1 MRKTTKRVNEQRPKA
16 FIGAAISAAAGIA
29 SGILSSIS
37 KKKEEARQKAI
48 NRNRIAHETNVNQ
61 ADSINENLAN
71 LEQNKE
77 AMREQFE
84 NKFMRNGGKTSK
96 SSELSPRKG
105 VVPNIAEGGTAIPIK
120 KNTYLLKGR
129 KHETGGIVIGKGKK
143 SIEAEGDEVVQITPK
158 NLKVFSAQPIINGN
172 SPAELVQRGVKPDKV
187 FNAQERFKDING
199 LNDDGTRK
207 KKVIGGKDEVKQ
219 DNTRVYRPEIIE
231 PIERKVAPA
240 DRVNAPVGTKYSDLS
255 PEDKFR
261 LKRSDAFKKDYQ
273 GLEGSSPEFD
283 VALAAATGGLSGLY
297 KASASAG
304 RRTGANLVKGFAK
317 GTGKE
322 LAYDVATRVAS
333 EINPTLGLVTGL
345 IPRSGGVP
353 ATKATKTTKA
363 ATRAIESK
371 GTTKAIEA
379 TTRAAKPAETTNEV
393 TKIAGLLESPEKMTR
408 DQLKKINAV
417 AKRFGYKPIPL
428 DYAKDRAKAEKAVK
442 DLVNQHNT
450 FLRGVRPLTL
460 EERYYVGKEL
470 KKQGLEVNEDN
481 IYKHAVTHTVPP
493 ITGAGRADIPDG
505 IEGALY
511 TSNSG
516 NQSVGYANKSKFNFS
531 GEIEGIIG
539 KVRRPTKFNSPRMT
553 DWWVDNDFNFANE
566 MSYYQR
572 KLLDENIA
580 KYGKL
585 PDNIRNEIK
594 SSEDAIFN
602 TRLKEFESG
611 INNAR
616 YYNDIIHS
624 RMKYIDEKNLSK
636 PSRAVK
642 YERYNMDNA
651 SAIEKIAYGEYL
663 RNIINKGR
671 KKTYSEFLKEE
682 RARVTREFRIKAHK
696 KAIKEVA
703 EKQGYKFDPSKANI
717 YYAQYYGLHG
727 TTRNTGNP
735 RQHFIFTGEPG
746 IKKLDFIDYY
756 KPTKEEILTGSRD
769 HDRAVYTEGFSRRTR
784 RLGGTIN
791 KNNKIMKLGGNRK
804 KYPTLTGLYHGAN
817 EGRAIRSLRE
827 LRSNPKYQY
836 QGEDKYLSMKDKYD
850 SLPVNV
856 VERIA
861 TAQANR
867 KSNNPSTGVAVKKQ
881 SFNSAFAAARKAG
894 LDVFEWNGKK
904 YGTKL
909 AESPKDNVS
918 ARKTSTSA
926 TSSKV
931 TTSAASSKHAAI
943 DTVPKRQVVIKD
955 SIPTISRDSIPV
967 VSKDSIPTNSRR
979 QVTNA
984 VRTVNTPAKTTH
996 RKADS
1001 HTEIKTKKGDSSAN
1015 KTINYLKNT
1024 LESIDRTSGFIS
1036 NSSISLAKY
1045 FIKRATRKADT
1056 NKTKKTITSPNTTTS
1071 AKTTSN
1077 NKSKSNVTSE
1087 VKALSS
1093 RMSKMIKDNT
1103 YVPGQYPSTNNDVTA
1118 HREST
1123 ALSLYKGIK
1132 SKLGVP
1138 NRNSRLYRGN
1148 TYTSDSKKKVEAKN
1162 SKMKLG
1168 GNSLIKNNYN
1178 NFGLEKDYSSSFA
1191 PNALTKAN
1199 MNSVKTNS
1207 VVAGKPVAGTSKGGF
1222 KNFMSKTGKGIG
1234 NWLNSSGREALSAG
1248 IGAVGSIVS
1257 ALTNKSSIDAIQPA
1271 NIPTP
1276 KAVRPARMKTNYN
1289 INPQLSEVTE
1299 NERNLRRVIDS
1310 NTSSSATNIARQQ
1323 RVANDAV
1330 LQRNKLRGTK
1340 ENIETQLY
1348 NQDALNRQEV
1358 ENRNTTAINEAN
1370 RYNAI
1375 SAAQT
1380 ANEKIQ
1386 AQANNRTQMIEGLTG
1401 AVRDYQLGVDTRRR
1415 DDLAFAAEAAKNP
1428 EQFDLFMNLMK
1439 KHKGAIRQ
1447 LGFRL
1452 GGENKLLCGG
1462 RKKVS

>member
-1 MRKTTKRVNEQRPKA
+1 MKRINEQRPKA
-16 FIGAAISAAAGIA
+16 FVGALIGLAG
-29 SGILSSIS
+29 SVVGGILSSNA
-37 KKKEEARQKAI
+37 KKKEEAKQRAI
-48 NRNRIAHETNVNQ
+48 NRARMAHETNINQ
-61 ADSINENLAN
+61 ANSSNETFAN

-77 AMREQFE
+77 ILQENFQ
-84 NKFMRNGGKTSK
+84 NKFMRTGGKTSK

-105 VVPNIAEGGTAIPIK
+105 VTPNIAEGGKAIPIK

-143 SIEAEGDEVVQITPK
+143 SIEAEGDEVIQITPK

-207 KKVIGGKDEVKQ
+207 KKVMGGKDEVKQ
-219 DNTRVYRPEIIE
+219 DNVRVYRPEIIE
-231 PIERKVAPA
+231 PIERKISPA
-240 DRVNAPVGTKYSDLS
+240 DRVNAPVGTRYSDLS

-261 LKRSDAFKKDYQ
+261 LKRSDKLNEDYQ

-304 RRTGANLVKGFAK
+304 RQTGANLVKGFAK

-345 IPRSGGVP
+345 IPRSGGIS
-353 ATKATKTTKA
+353 ATKATRATKTTKA
-363 ATRAIESK
+363 ATRTIESK
-371 GTTKAIEA
+371 GTTKDIEV
-379 TTRAAKPAETTNEV
+379 TTRAAKPVETTDEV

-428 DYAKDRAKAEKAVK
+428 DYAKDRVKAEKAVK

-450 FLRGVRPLTL
+450 FLRGVHPLTL

-481 IYKHAVTHTVPP
+481 IYKYVVTHTAPP
-493 ITGAGRADIPDG
+493 TGAGRADIPGD
-505 IEGALY
+505 IKGALY

-516 NQSVGYANKSKFNFS
+516 NQSVGYANESKFKFP
-531 GEIEGIIG
+531 GEIEGIIA

-566 MSYYQR
+566 MSYYKR

-602 TRLKEFESG
+602 TRLKEFESD
-611 INNAR
+611 INNNNR

-624 RMKYIDEKNLSK
+624 RIKYIDEKNLSK
-636 PSRAVK
+636 PSHAVK

-663 RNIINKGR
+663 YNIIKNGR
-671 KKTYSEFLKEE
+671 KKSYSEFLKEE
-682 RARVTREFRIKAHK
+682 RARVTREFRIKAHN

-703 EKQGYKFDPSKANI
+703 EKQGYKFDPNKANI
-717 YYAQYYGLHG
+717 YYAKHYGLHSI
-727 TTRNTGNP
+727 TRNTGNP

-791 KNNKIMKLGGNRK
+791 KNNTIMRLGG
-804 KYPTLTGLYHGAN
+804 
-817 EGRAIRSLRE
+817 
-827 LRSNPKYQY
+827 
-836 QGEDKYLSMKDKYD
+836 
-850 SLPVNV
+850 
-856 VERIA
+856 
-861 TAQANR
+861 
-867 KSNNPSTGVAVKKQ
+867 
-881 SFNSAFAAARKAG
+881 
-894 LDVFEWNGKK
+894 
-904 YGTKL
+904 
-909 AESPKDNVS
+909 
-918 ARKTSTSA
+918 
-926 TSSKV
+926 
-931 TTSAASSKHAAI
+931 
-943 DTVPKRQVVIKD
+943 
-955 SIPTISRDSIPV
+955 ISRFGS
-967 VSKDSIPTNSRR
+967 
-979 QVTNA
+979 
-984 VRTVNTPAKTTH
+984 NT
-996 RKADS
+996 
-1001 HTEIKTKKGDSSAN
+1001 
-1015 KTINYLKNT
+1015 
-1024 LESIDRTSGFIS
+1024 
-1036 NSSISLAKY
+1036 
-1045 FIKRATRKADT
+1045 
-1056 NKTKKTITSPNTTTS
+1056 
-1071 AKTTSN
+1071 
-1077 NKSKSNVTSE
+1077 
-1087 VKALSS
+1087 
-1093 RMSKMIKDNT
+1093 
-1103 YVPGQYPSTNNDVTA
+1103 
-1118 HREST
+1118 
-1123 ALSLYKGIK
+1123 
-1132 SKLGVP
+1132 
-1138 NRNSRLYRGN
+1138 RL
-1148 TYTSDSKKKVEAKN
+1148 
-1162 SKMKLG
+1162 L
-1168 GNSLIKNNYN
+1168 KNNYN
-1178 NFGLEKDYSSSFA
+1178 NFGLEKDYSNSFA

-1207 VVAGKPVAGTSKGGF
+1207 VVAGKPITGTSKGGF

-1234 NWLNSSGREALSAG
+1234 NWLNSSGGEALSAG

-1276 KAVRPARMKTNYN
+1276 KAVRPAKMKTNYN

-1310 NTSSSATNIARQQ
+1310 NTSSSAASISRQQ

-1330 LQRNKLRGTK
+1330 MQRNKLRGTK

-1358 ENRNTTAINEAN
+1358 ESRNTAAINETN
-1370 RYNAI
+1370 KYNAI
-1375 SAAQT
+1375 SSAQT

-1386 AQANNRTQMIEGLTG
+1386 AKANNRTQMIESLTG

-1462 RKKVS
+1462 KKKVS

>member
-1 MRKTTKRVNEQRPKA
+1 MKRINEQRPKA
-16 FIGAAISAAAGIA
+16 FVGALIGLAG
-29 SGILSSIS
+29 SVVGGILSSNA
-37 KKKEEARQKAI
+37 KKKEEAKQRAI
-48 NRNRIAHETNVNQ
+48 NRARMAHETNINQ
-61 ADSINENLAN
+61 ANSSNETFAN

-77 AMREQFE
+77 ILQENFQ
-84 NKFMRNGGKTSK
+84 NKFMRTGGKTSK

-105 VVPNIAEGGTAIPIK
+105 VTPNIAEGGKAIPIK

-207 KKVIGGKDEVKQ
+207 KKVMGGKDEVKQ
-219 DNTRVYRPEIIE
+219 DNVRVYRPEIIE
-231 PIERKVAPA
+231 PIERKISPA
-240 DRVNAPVGTKYSDLS
+240 DRVNAPVGTRYSDLS

-261 LKRSDAFKKDYQ
+261 LKRSDKLNEDYQ

-304 RRTGANLVKGFAK
+304 RQTGANLVKGFAK

-345 IPRSGGVP
+345 IPRSGGIS
-353 ATKATKTTKA
+353 ATKATRATKTTKA
-363 ATRAIESK
+363 ATRTIESK
-371 GTTKAIEA
+371 GTTKDIEV
-379 TTRAAKPAETTNEV
+379 TTRAAKPVETTDEV

-428 DYAKDRAKAEKAVK
+428 DYAKDRVKAEKAVK

-450 FLRGVRPLTL
+450 FLRGVHPLTL

-481 IYKHAVTHTVPP
+481 IYKYVVTHTAPP
-493 ITGAGRADIPDG
+493 TGAGRADIPGD
-505 IEGALY
+505 IKGALY

-516 NQSVGYANKSKFNFS
+516 NQSVGYANESKFKFP
-531 GEIEGIIG
+531 GEIEGIIA

-566 MSYYQR
+566 MSYYKR

-602 TRLKEFESG
+602 TRLKEFESD
-611 INNAR
+611 INNNNR

-624 RMKYIDEKNLSK
+624 RIKYIDEKNLSK
-636 PSRAVK
+636 PSHAVK

-663 RNIINKGR
+663 YNIIKNGR
-671 KKTYSEFLKEE
+671 KKSYSEFLKEE
-682 RARVTREFRIKAHK
+682 RARVTREFRIKAHN

-703 EKQGYKFDPSKANI
+703 EKQGYKFDPNKANI
-717 YYAQYYGLHG
+717 YYAKHYGLHSI
-727 TTRNTGNP
+727 TRNTGNP

-791 KNNKIMKLGGNRK
+791 KNNTVMRLGG
-804 KYPTLTGLYHGAN
+804 
-817 EGRAIRSLRE
+817 
-827 LRSNPKYQY
+827 
-836 QGEDKYLSMKDKYD
+836 
-850 SLPVNV
+850 
-856 VERIA
+856 
-861 TAQANR
+861 
-867 KSNNPSTGVAVKKQ
+867 
-881 SFNSAFAAARKAG
+881 
-894 LDVFEWNGKK
+894 
-904 YGTKL
+904 
-909 AESPKDNVS
+909 
-918 ARKTSTSA
+918 
-926 TSSKV
+926 
-931 TTSAASSKHAAI
+931 
-943 DTVPKRQVVIKD
+943 
-955 SIPTISRDSIPV
+955 ISRFGS
-967 VSKDSIPTNSRR
+967 
-979 QVTNA
+979 
-984 VRTVNTPAKTTH
+984 NT
-996 RKADS
+996 
-1001 HTEIKTKKGDSSAN
+1001 
-1015 KTINYLKNT
+1015 
-1024 LESIDRTSGFIS
+1024 
-1036 NSSISLAKY
+1036 
-1045 FIKRATRKADT
+1045 
-1056 NKTKKTITSPNTTTS
+1056 
-1071 AKTTSN
+1071 
-1077 NKSKSNVTSE
+1077 
-1087 VKALSS
+1087 
-1093 RMSKMIKDNT
+1093 
-1103 YVPGQYPSTNNDVTA
+1103 
-1118 HREST
+1118 
-1123 ALSLYKGIK
+1123 
-1132 SKLGVP
+1132 
-1138 NRNSRLYRGN
+1138 RL
-1148 TYTSDSKKKVEAKN
+1148 
-1162 SKMKLG
+1162 L
-1168 GNSLIKNNYN
+1168 KNNYN
-1178 NFGLEKDYSSSFA
+1178 NFGLEKDYSNSFA

-1207 VVAGKPVAGTSKGGF
+1207 VVAGKPITGTSKGGF

-1234 NWLNSSGREALSAG
+1234 NWLNSSGGEALSAG

-1276 KAVRPARMKTNYN
+1276 KAVRPAKMKTNYN

-1310 NTSSSATNIARQQ
+1310 NTSSSAASISRQQ

-1330 LQRNKLRGTK
+1330 MQRNKLRGTK

-1358 ENRNTTAINEAN
+1358 ESRNTAAINETN
-1370 RYNAI
+1370 KYNAI
-1375 SAAQT
+1375 SSAQT

-1386 AQANNRTQMIEGLTG
+1386 AKANNRTQMIESLTG